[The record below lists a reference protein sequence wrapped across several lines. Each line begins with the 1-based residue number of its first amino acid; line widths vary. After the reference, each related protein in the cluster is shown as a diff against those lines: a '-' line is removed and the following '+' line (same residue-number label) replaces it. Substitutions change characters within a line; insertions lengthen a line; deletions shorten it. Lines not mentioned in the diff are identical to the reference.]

1 MKKILFTLAMLLM
14 AGSAFADNYL
24 YMDDIVLTKN
34 FVQQSGNKARQINV
48 PVKAHFEQWTS
59 AFDVTFNYGEIT
71 CQGVATETV
80 GDSEVPITPD
90 MVLKGMNKQG
100 KIVNIT
106 VALNANDAADHFIA
120 ANSVA
125 GYYYPEGTDP
135 ENDDPVQYGAVKW
148 APGDYECMFM
158 LVLRIPQNFE
168 GGDITV
174 STKFASGADTRPNV
188 EVVPAEYANTPT
200 VKVAHVSVIDNTPAI
215 SDDGEKV
222 TAVFDGATTN
232 VELYLKN
239 GEEWVKVDNPYTLPE
254 ATDVDQVLVFKA
266 KTVPAEGAE
275 GQLPAESEEYT
286 VTIKAATP
294 ELQPAPEPTITDDGT
309 KVTAAIAGDT
319 QHTYVLELWNAETKT
334 WGEVD
339 NPYNLPAATFETQ
352 VLKFRAKTK
361 AIEGVD
367 SEDSEYCAE
376 YTVTIDPKA
385 DNKAPAPK
393 FRVEDGKLYAY
404 SEQDLEVVLM
414 LDGEVVP
421 NGYPLPTENTSYTD
435 DIVLNFTAYAKADG
449 VTYNLN
455 SDNAEYPFVL
465 PALTKKTAQKPTIE
479 RANLTDATCD
489 IVITPDPATDGELT
503 YDVDVAPLTKA
514 ATLTYERKDTDYPV
528 HVTARTL
535 EGPTYQASAVADTTI
550 IIPAKPAPNVYQTP
564 DPKIEVSVDNENQKV
579 IITVTGEGTVT
590 AAVETA
596 EGTKNYTD
604 EDGDGKIVI
613 EIPFGEEADI
623 ANVTATALATVVPDG
638 YDVISETPGTN
649 KKENIDIPA
658 LPEKTAKPTI
668 TYEYGKATWD
678 ANGNLVEDGR
688 YATITITN
696 NDEGE
701 NVVIEYSL
709 NGGETWLTYNPER
722 PVTIAGEGTY
732 TIMARA
738 QAEGKRVS
746 DPATETIKIDKATSV
761 SELVNGKTVAGV
773 RYFNMAGQE
782 MQEANGITIVVTT
795 YTDGTTSA
803 VKVIK

>member
-1 MKKILFTLAMLLM
+1 MLLM

-34 FVQQSGNKARQINV
+34 FVQQEKNADRQINV
-48 PVKAHFEQWTS
+48 PVKAHFDQWTN
-59 AFDVTFNYGEIT
+59 AWDVTFSFGDII
-71 CQGVATETV
+71 CRGTV
-80 GDSEVPITPD
+80 KDASGNVIAPD
-90 MVLKGMNKQG
+90 MVLQGLDMNG
-100 KIVNIT
+100 GLVNIPVT
-106 VALNANDAADHFIA
+106 LTGNSTQDHFIA
-120 ANSVA
+120 ANTVG
-125 GYYYPEGTDP
+125 GYYYPEGSDP
-135 ENDDPVQYGAVKW
+135 DDDPVFYGAVKW
-148 APGDYECMFM
+148 APGDYGCMFM
-158 LVLRIPQNFE
+158 LILRIPQNFE
-168 GGDITV
+168 GGDITI
-174 STKFASGADTRPNV
+174 STKFASGADSRPNV

-222 TAVFDGATTN
+222 TAVFNGATTN

-266 KTVPAEGAE
+266 ITVPAEGAV

-286 VTIKAATP
+286 VTVKAATP
-294 ELQPAPEPTITDDGT
+294 ELQPAPKPTITDDGT

-319 QHTYVLELWNAETKT
+319 QHTYVLELWNAETET

-339 NPYNLPAATFETQ
+339 NPYTLPAATFETQ

-613 EIPFGEEADI
+613 EIPFGEQADI

-658 LPEKTAKPTI
+658 LPKKTAKPTI
-668 TYEYGKATWD
+668 TCEYGKATWD
-678 ANGNLVEDGR
+678 ADGNLVEDGR

-701 NVVIEYSL
+701 NVVIEYWI
-709 NGGETWLTYNPER
+709 GEPGEEPTEEDWLDYTHA
-722 PVTIAGEGTY
+722 VTVSGEGTY
-732 TIMARA
+732 VVMARA
-738 QAEGKRVS
+738 KAEGKRMS
-746 DPATETIKIDKATSV
+746 DVAEETIKIDKATSV
-761 SELVNGKTVAGV
+761 NELVNGKTVAGV

>member
-1 MKKILFTLAMLLM
+1 MLLM

-34 FVQQSGNKARQINV
+34 FVEQSGNKARQINV
-48 PVKAHFEQWTS
+48 PVKAHFEQWTN
-59 AFDVTFNYGEIT
+59 AFDVTFDYGTIE
-71 CQGVATETV
+71 CRGVATQTV
-80 GDSEVPITPD
+80 DGEEVPITPD
-90 MVLKGMNKQG
+90 MVLKGMNKNG
-100 KIVNIT
+100 VVVNIP
-106 VALNANDAADHFIA
+106 VALNSNADADHFIA
-120 ANSVA
+120 ANSVG
-125 GYYYPEGTDP
+125 GYYYPEGSDP
-135 ENDDPVQYGAVKW
+135 DEDDPIQYGAVKW

-158 LVLRIPQNFE
+158 LILRIPQNFE
-168 GGDITV
+168 SGDITI
-174 STKFASGADTRPNV
+174 STKFASGADTRPGV
-188 EVVPAEYANTPT
+188 ETIPAVYANTPT
-200 VKVAHVSVIDNTPAI
+200 VKVAHVSVIDNTPTI

-222 TAVFDGATTN
+222 TAVFNGATTN
-232 VELYLKN
+232 VKLYLKN
-239 GEEWVKVDNPYTLPE
+239 GEEWVEVDNPYTLPE

-266 KTVPAEGAE
+266 ITVPAEGAE

-294 ELQPAPEPTITDDGT
+294 ELQPAPVPTITDDGT

-319 QHTYVLELWNAETKT
+319 QHTYVLELWNAETET
-334 WGEVD
+334 WGEVA
-339 NPYNLPAATFETQ
+339 NPYTLPAATFETQ

-361 AIEGVD
+361 AIEDVD

-385 DNKAPAPK
+385 DNQAPAPT
-393 FRVEDGKLYAY
+393 FRVDGDKLYA
-404 SEQDLEVVLM
+404 EKGDLTVELYKK
-414 LDGEVVP
+414 DGENWVKVDNP
-421 NGYPLPTENTSYTD
+421 YEGLPTENTSYTD
-435 DIVLNFTAYAKADG
+435 DIKIEFKAITIADG
-449 VTYNLN
+449 VTYNIN
-455 SDNAEYPFVL
+455 SDEATYTYEI

-479 RANLTDATCD
+479 GANLTNDTYD
-489 IVITPDPATDGELT
+489 IVITPDANTDGTLQYT
-503 YDVDVAPLTKA
+503 VDVEGTVVRAG
-514 ATLTYERKDTDYPV
+514 ATTIRYERKDADYPV
-528 HVTARTL
+528 HVTAYTT
-535 EGPTYQASAVADTTI
+535 EGATYKKSETAEADI
-550 IIPAKPAPNVYQTP
+550 VIPAKPAPNVYETP
-564 DPKIEVSVDNENQKV
+564 APTINVDTDTENQKV

-678 ANGNLVEDGR
+678 ADGNLVEDGR

-709 NGGETWLTYNPER
+709 DGGETWLTYNPER

-732 TIMARA
+732 TVMARA

-761 SELVNGKTVAGV
+761 NELVNGKTVAGV